1 MRMHEKEA
9 SASRDVLRRRHNI
22 SQELELDFSKR
33 AIKKRST
40 TCDRQSHRD
49 SLIEVRQSHRG

>member
-9 SASRDVLRRRHNI
+9 SASRDVLRGRHNI

-33 AIKKRST
+33 AIKSEVQHVIERLIVVKA
-40 TCDRQSHRD
+40 RD
-49 SLIEVRQSHRG
+49 LMG